1 MVNSEA
7 IIKKYDKIFWQYPAI
22 TEEAFYN
29 QNKSNTNYF
38 GFPWATVHDQ
48 KINLNIIF
56 NILIPFVEPQKK
68 YYTCCQHIIFRKFI
82 NLWKAL
88 NIEVVYASHK
98 MVKEDVIN
106 GIIIKPCPLF
116 AVNIENKLFN
126 SSFNNIDLLNNERKI
141 LYNFVGGYHQ
151 ADYLTQIRPNI
162 FKMKHPDNCIVKFTG
177 NWHLHNVVF
186 NEKQNHKLELNITS
200 DFKSKTE
207 YFNYFH
213 ILVPGTSEYPPPE
226 SLSKNAYA
234 IDRSVP
240 VLTSVLTLIS
250 IDAVIL
256 SFTVITSDAKL
267 NIEGAVLILSVSKFN
282 VIVEVV
288 NVCPP
293 VVSYTSIVLKD
304 PVAPPPPPPPA
315 GPCVPCVP

>member
-1 MVNSEA
+1 MVNSEE

-141 LYNFVGGYHQ
+141 LYNFVGGYQQ

-162 FKMKHPDNCIVKFTG
+162 FKMKHPDNCVVKFTG

-207 YFNYFH
+207 YFNYLLINSRYTLCPSGSGPNSIRFW
-213 ILVPGTSEYPPPE
+213 E
-226 SLSKNAYA
+226 SLGAGS
-234 IDRSVP
+234 IP
-240 VLTSVLTLIS
+240 VLLADTLELPNHELWNNAI
-250 IDAVIL
+250 IRLPENRLETLPKIL
-256 SFTVITSDAKL
+256 EAITIEKEKL
-267 NIEGAVLILSVSKFN
+267 MRENCLKIYKD
-282 VIVEVV
+282 
-288 NVCPP
+288 
-293 VVSYTSIVLKD
+293 LKD
-304 PVAPPPPPPPA
+304 NYKSNNI
-315 GPCVPCVP
+315 